1 MPNKRMRDLQRWLD
15 MAILHQNMT
24 PLEQLRHVVEQ
35 KEKQEEKQ
43 KEKERQRVWK
53 RMYRDLA
60 KKGLTREEVDESH
73 RRVTEVIRRGSK

>member
-24 PLEQLRHVVEQ
+24 PLEQLRHVVE
-35 KEKQEEKQ
+35 QEEKQ